1 MSKTTSWRLVPSVDI
16 YPAIS
21 FQVLRFKRFNNRILE
36 MIYRWGYFEKCSTS
50 KNSPLVIWMSFW
62 MVNYFP
68 SYWNEPKFLLR
79 QQCKFTIVLN
89 DSYPFAQSIFPT
101 LSSFP
106 RFHYSSF
113 FSSILENTAPGK
125 WGVQNQCYK
134 KANKKHK
141 QQRVGIIFIWKK
153 RPTIFFSS
161 NSWPTSSQKEP
172 QHQSLGRD
180 KANHDNM
187 MMTFFS

>member
-1 MSKTTSWRLVPSVDI
+1 M
-16 YPAIS
+16 
-21 FQVLRFKRFNNRILE
+21 
-36 MIYRWGYFEKCSTS
+36 G
-50 KNSPLVIWMSFW
+50 FW

-79 QQCKFTIVLN
+79 QQREFTIVLN

-134 KANKKHK
+134 KVNKKHR
-141 QQRVGIIFIWKK
+141 QQRVGIIFIWKN
-153 RPTIFFSS
+153 RPTKNIYVIIKHNCKQMFNLTKIKLNYFNLIKKKEKIHCIF
-161 NSWPTSSQKEP
+161 QC
-172 QHQSLGRD
+172 
-180 KANHDNM
+180 
-187 MMTFFS
+187 FFFPFYYP